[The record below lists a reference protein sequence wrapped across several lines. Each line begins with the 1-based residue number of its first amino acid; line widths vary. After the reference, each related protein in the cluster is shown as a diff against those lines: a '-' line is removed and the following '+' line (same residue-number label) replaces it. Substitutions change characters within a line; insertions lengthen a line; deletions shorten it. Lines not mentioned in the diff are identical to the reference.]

1 MASTEL
7 YSTPLF
13 NDNNLQV
20 YYRYEDNINDSKNS
34 NNGTSGQNLSYNNS
48 YGKFNNGIYF
58 NDNDSWSS
66 NFVCP
71 YVLPTTFSFSSWFTP
86 KGDFQCDIFSSY
98 STYGVWLRYS
108 PGGYLIC
115 YTKNSGGGTDVLI
128 GGLSI
133 NTQYHIGI
141 SCNESNNTVKI
152 YLNGQFINS
161 GYYNPVSQSNTITIG
176 TSRSGYSYLY
186 LDDTAFFDRVLTD
199 SEFLGL
205 YEGFTSSDSSKFFQ
219 LF

>member
-1 MASTEL
+1 MAATEL

-13 NDNNLQV
+13 NDSNLQV
-20 YYRYEDNINDSKNS
+20 YYRYEDNLNDSKNS
-34 NNGTSGQNLSYNNS
+34 NNGTSEQNISFNNS
-48 YGKFNNGIYF
+48 YGKFNKGIF
-58 NDNDSWSS
+58 FADNSGITS

-86 KGDFQCDIFSSY
+86 KTDSQNDIFSSL

-108 PGGYLIC
+108 SGGYLIC
-115 YTKNSGGGTDVLI
+115 YTKNPSGATDVVI
-128 GGLSI
+128 GGLSVD
-133 NTQYHIGI
+133 TQYLIGI

-152 YLNGQFINS
+152 YLNGQFITS
-161 GYYNPVSQSNTITIG
+161 GTYYPISQSNTITIG
-176 TSRSGYSYLY
+176 TSKTGYSYLY
-186 LDDTAFFDRVLTD
+186 LDDTAFFNRILSD

-205 YEGFTSSDSSKFFQ
+205 YEGFSPAGSSKFFQ